1 MAFLSIQDILL
12 SRNQVFIYII
22 LTLFQLLFIGGYL
35 LIFMDQKISHQK
47 KKRKKGGKKEYTI
60 STTFKKICLTEY

>member
-47 KKRKKGGKKEYTI
+47 KKRKGEKRNTQYLPLLKKYV
-60 STTFKKICLTEY
+60 